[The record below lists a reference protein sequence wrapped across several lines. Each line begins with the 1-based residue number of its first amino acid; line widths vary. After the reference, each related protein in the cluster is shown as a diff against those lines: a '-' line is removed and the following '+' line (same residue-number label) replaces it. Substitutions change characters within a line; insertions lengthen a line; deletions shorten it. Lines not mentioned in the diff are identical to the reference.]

1 MTVQGQLLYMLETVA
16 EAIGDDLRDRLVFV
30 GGCTTALFITDPITL
45 EDVRLTNDVD
55 LIVDLAGYGEWI
67 ELEEQLFG
75 KGFTISP
82 QDEVICRM
90 RLGELIVDF
99 MPDDE
104 RILGFSNRW
113 YAQGIETAVS
123 HPLTGEL
130 EIKHLTAPL
139 FIATKL
145 EAYRGRG
152 GDDPLGSHDLEDVVI
167 VVDGREE
174 LLAEV
179 QGADEDVRNFIASEL
194 RAFKEH
200 ADFDNFLEGN
210 IRGPAGRVDIVRD
223 RIDALAKCDGGG

>member
-82 QDEVICRM
+82 QDKVICRM

-179 QGADEDVRNFIASEL
+179 QTA
-194 RAFKEH
+194 
-200 ADFDNFLEGN
+200 N
-210 IRGPAGRVDIVRD
+210 I
-223 RIDALAKCDGGG
+223 C

>member
-55 LIVDLAGYGEWI
+55 LIVDLAGYGEWVV
-67 ELEEQLFG
+67 LQEQLIS
-75 KGFTISP
+75 KGFSVSS
-82 QDEVICRM
+82 QDDVLCRM

-104 RILGFSNRW
+104 NILGFSNRW
-113 YAQGIETAVS
+113 YAQGIETALS
-123 HPLTGEL
+123 HQLTDKL

-139 FIATKL
+139 FVATKL

-152 GDDPLGSHDLEDVVI
+152 GDDPLGSHDLEDVLI

-179 QGADEDVRNFIASEL
+179 RGADEDVLNFIASEL
-194 RAFKEH
+194 RAFKNH
-200 ADFDNFLEGN
+200 PDYYNFLEGN
-210 IRGPAGRVDIVRD
+210 IRGPAGRVDIVDD
-223 RIDALAKCDGGG
+223 RLDALANCDGCD